1 MNVMRIIFVFIMLV
15 FVYGGAHFYTAGRL
29 YQWVNLLIPNLNIK
43 FYIGIFIFL
52 ALSIILGFMP
62 FPSGI
67 KYIINIISAYWLG
80 IFVYLFSFTIAADLC
95 LLFAKLI
102 KIIPYPIPQ
111 NILFW
116 KGLIVLILTAGIV
129 SYGLYNANQI
139 KHVSYNVQIK
149 NLSLSSEIKIVMIS
163 DLHLGAVN
171 SERNLKKIVQ
181 RINETNP
188 DIVCITGDIFNDDY
202 NSIRSPS
209 KVIDLLKSIN
219 STYGVYACLGNHDG
233 GKTLNSMISLL
244 EQSNITLLNDEYV
257 TIDNRLILI
266 GRLDPFP
273 IGGFGDMQ
281 RKDIKE
287 IFTMID
293 TNLPIVVMDHNP
305 SNIHQYGKETDLI
318 ISGHTHR
325 GQIFPGSLIT
335 KALFTVDYGH
345 YQKDIDSPHVIVTS
359 GAGTWGT
366 PMRIG
371 TNNEIVSIT
380 FISKTQQ

>member
-1 MNVMRIIFVFIMLV
+1 
-15 FVYGGAHFYTAGRL
+15 
-29 YQWVNLLIPNLNIK
+29 
-43 FYIGIFIFL
+43 
-52 ALSIILGFMP
+52 
-62 FPSGI
+62 
-67 KYIINIISAYWLG
+67 
-80 IFVYLFSFTIAADLC
+80 
-95 LLFAKLI
+95 
-102 KIIPYPIPQ
+102 
-111 NILFW
+111 
-116 KGLIVLILTAGIV
+116 
-129 SYGLYNANQI
+129 
-139 KHVSYNVQIK
+139 
-149 NLSLSSEIKIVMIS
+149 
-163 DLHLGAVN
+163 
-171 SERNLKKIVQ
+171 
-181 RINETNP
+181 
-188 DIVCITGDIFNDDY
+188 
-202 NSIRSPS
+202 
-209 KVIDLLKSIN
+209 
-219 STYGVYACLGNHDG
+219 
-233 GKTLNSMISLL
+233 MISLL